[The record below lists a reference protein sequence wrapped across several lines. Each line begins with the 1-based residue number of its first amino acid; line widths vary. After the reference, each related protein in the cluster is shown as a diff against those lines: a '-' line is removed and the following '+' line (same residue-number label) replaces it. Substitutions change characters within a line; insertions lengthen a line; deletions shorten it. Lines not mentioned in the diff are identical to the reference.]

1 MAELDTTDVL
11 NDIRQQEV
19 SVNNAQ
25 VKLDQ
30 LVKGATDKDLLNA
43 ENTVT
48 SAKSKIITLENSKT
62 NLLADKTNK
71 QTDFDNQILAKQN
84 DIVSK
89 QAQFANAQNELATLE
104 KTSDKS
110 LSDTDTDVT
119 KILDTA
125 IIDARKQIIDAES
138 NLYNA
143 DVILGISDANRAKN
157 DTYETYL
164 SAKNNTLKVQAENDW
179 RTASNLVTEAK
190 TALNSLPA
198 TENNSTDIKSLI
210 TTLNQAFDS
219 LVILGKDGTDAM
231 NASIPS
237 STFLQTTIDSYA
249 ATFSSITSASQSS
262 LSTIRTTLVNIDKL
276 TDPALIKASSDN
288 TLSTK
293 KQALIDQQNAISQ
306 AGRDLAKIESDKEY
320 SARTYDSQLV
330 SADIDMENAQNALK
344 YNEESL
350 RLLKE

>member
-1 MAELDTTDVL
+1 M
-11 NDIRQQEV
+11 
-19 SVNNAQ
+19 
-25 VKLDQ
+25 
-30 LVKGATDKDLLNA
+30 
-43 ENTVT
+43 
-48 SAKSKIITLENSKT
+48 
-62 NLLADKTNK
+62 
-71 QTDFDNQILAKQN
+71 
-84 DIVSK
+84 
-89 QAQFANAQNELATLE
+89 
-104 KTSDKS
+104 
-110 LSDTDTDVT
+110 
-119 KILDTA
+119 
-125 IIDARKQIIDAES
+125 IDARKQIIDAES

-179 RTASNLVTEAK
+179 RTASTLVANAK
-190 TALNSLPA
+190 TQLNSLHA
-198 TENNSTDIKSLI
+198 TGNNSTDIKSLI

-262 LSTIRTTLVNIDKL
+262 LSIIRTTLVNIDKL